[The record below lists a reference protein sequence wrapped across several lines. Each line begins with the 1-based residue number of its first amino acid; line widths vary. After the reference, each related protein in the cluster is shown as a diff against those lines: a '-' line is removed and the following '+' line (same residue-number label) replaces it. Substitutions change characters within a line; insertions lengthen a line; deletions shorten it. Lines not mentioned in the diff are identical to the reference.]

1 MRRWPVRMPGDVY
14 RSAHGLADASISRL
28 CALRADLA
36 VPGNP
41 QHDQP
46 RVRCVQL
53 LPSQSPPAL
62 KRSRAEVFSITT
74 SARSTIF
81 LRTSACPSASRRSTA
96 TLDLFRAADFHQR
109 GTPSLRGP
117 DLRNMSPEPGV
128 FDLDDLCS
136 EVADQRRSERRRDH
150 VPPARGSSDR
160 RTDSPYSRTLN
171 SFGAA
176 V

>member
-53 LPSQSPPAL
+53 LPSQSPAL
-62 KRSRAEVFSITT
+62 KRSRAEVFDHHVG
-74 SARSTIF
+74 AF
-81 LRTSACPSASRRSTA
+81 DHFA
-96 TLDLFRAADFHQR
+96 HQR
-109 GTPSLRGP
+109 LPFG
-117 DLRNMSPEPGV
+117 EPQI
-128 FDLDDLCS
+128 D
-136 EVADQRRSERRRDH
+136 
-150 VPPARGSSDR
+150 SD
-160 RTDSPYSRTLN
+160 
-171 SFGAA
+171 A
-176 V
+176 